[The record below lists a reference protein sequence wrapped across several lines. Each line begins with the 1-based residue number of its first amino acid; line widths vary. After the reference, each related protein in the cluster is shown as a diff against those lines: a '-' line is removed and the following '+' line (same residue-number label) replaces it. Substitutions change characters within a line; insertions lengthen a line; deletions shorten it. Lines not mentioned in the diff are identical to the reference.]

1 MDDYTLEEYQRRSGN
16 QISQDMIGQCARQ
29 EQRVRTG
36 VEKQWQTAH
45 KHLVVLLRLLD
56 QDFDEACEK
65 SNTSLE
71 TFSDDELARLIQGR
85 LRIYSGVR
93 AKNQEIN
100 EIPSLRD
107 EVRDLR
113 ELNNKLTEDLSRSQ
127 EVIQKLRADF
137 TALEVHL
144 SVFQQIQG
152 NKPREDP
159 PENTDKDFANTII
172 LPDWFKTWQAS
183 RNFEKSSMAILI
195 MGDTGLA
202 LRPSIIK
209 QMSKRLSVSETDI
222 NLDEAIYWLMHPE
235 EYLFP
240 ILVQEIAGITTGDS
254 SAGGNQPAVL
264 QLTADGQMA
273 YQCLAGK
280 TPKENQYEKLIKSH
294 SSPEQT
300 ILNLQAVEILADEG
314 YQIRSQAQAIQLSNG
329 ETYIPDILAVD
340 PKTGEFIFIEVERD
354 VHKDLVSRKL
364 KWMKLFEASLGNLY
378 VLCDNL
384 NCQRAIQGEIN
395 LALNGL
401 SFRSFLTNL
410 HGLRTGKRS
419 EKDGSIWLSQHHE
432 KNSGNG
438 VHSVHQTPLF

>member
-1 MDDYTLEEYQRRSGN
+1 MDDYTLEEYQRRSAN
-16 QISQDMIGQCARQ
+16 QISRDMIGQCEKQ

-45 KHLVVLLRLLD
+45 KHLVVLLRVLD

-71 TFSDDELARLIQGR
+71 TFSDDELALLIQGR

-93 AKNQEIN
+93 IKNQEVN
-100 EIPSLRD
+100 EIPSLRG
-107 EVRDLR
+107 EIRDLR
-113 ELNNKLTEDLSRSQ
+113 DLNNRLTEDLGRSQ

-137 TALEVHL
+137 AALEAHL
-144 SVFQQIQG
+144 SVLQQVQG
-152 NKPREDP
+152 YSLQDDK
-159 PENTDKDFANTII
+159 PENTDKDLENTIS

-183 RNFEKSSMAILI
+183 RNFEKSSMTILI

-209 QMSKRLSVSETDI
+209 HMSKRLSVSEANK
-222 NLDEAIYWLMHPE
+222 NLDEAIHWLMHSE
-235 EYLFP
+235 EDHFP
-240 ILVQEIAGITTGDS
+240 ILVQEIAGITTGGS

-280 TPKENQYEKLIKSH
+280 TPKENQYEKLIKRH
-294 SSPEQT
+294 SSPEHT
-300 ILNLQAVEILADEG
+300 ILNLQATEILADEG

-340 PKTGEFIFIEVERD
+340 PKTGAFIFIEIERD
-354 VHKDLVSRKL
+354 VHKDMVSRKL
-364 KWMKLFEASLGNLY
+364 KWMKLFEASHGNLY

-401 SFRSFLTNL
+401 TFNSFLTNL

-419 EKDGSIWLSQHHE
+419 EKDGSIWLSQHRG
-432 KNSGNG
+432 K
-438 VHSVHQTPLF
+438 